1 MNQIQKRTFISIFA
15 LFVGLLLWTNT
26 AQAQELKLSFT
37 TTAISGA
44 EYSPRHIIAVWV
56 KSSAGVY
63 QRTLIVYASERKG
76 YLYKWQSNSGGDKTD
91 AITGATLSMMKSH
104 SVTWDL
110 KNIAGKPLPQGSY
123 VLCMEMTSKDG
134 QGPYREIPF
143 NVGTSNYTLTPEDG
157 SNFKSISIDF
167 KNSTTGINDQSI
179 LQAEDF
185 LKVLSIAVP
194 MNTFK
199 RLNALSK
206 NRLAITTLFLCLFA
220 TTSSYG
226 QAAAFDST
234 LLLMGTRFEL
244 KAISNNQVQAREAVL
259 AGIEEINRIETLI
272 SSHKASTQTTRIN
285 QNAGITPVT
294 VDAELYNLI
303 TRCIKVSKLTDGA
316 FDITFGALYRIWK
329 FDGSMKTLPTADTIQ
344 KYQNRTGY
352 QKIEI
357 DPKNHTVFLPEKK

>member
-1 MNQIQKRTFISIFA
+1 MNQIQKRTFKSIFA

-167 KNSTTGINDQSI
+167 KNSTTGINEQSI

-185 LKVLSIAVP
+185 LKVKTIPAKHEISAQL
-194 MNTFK
+194 TLEK
-199 RLNALSK
+199 DSK
-206 NRLAITTLFLCLFA
+206 TKLEVFDANQQKVFSKTYDLPEGINQIDISNETTLLPKGVYILVAQTDHYTIGKKF
-220 TTSSYG
+220 
-226 QAAAFDST
+226 
-234 LLLMGTRFEL
+234 
-244 KAISNNQVQAREAVL
+244 IVQ
-259 AGIEEINRIETLI
+259 
-272 SSHKASTQTTRIN
+272 
-285 QNAGITPVT
+285 
-294 VDAELYNLI
+294 
-303 TRCIKVSKLTDGA
+303 
-316 FDITFGALYRIWK
+316 
-329 FDGSMKTLPTADTIQ
+329 
-344 KYQNRTGY
+344 
-352 QKIEI
+352 
-357 DPKNHTVFLPEKK
+357 